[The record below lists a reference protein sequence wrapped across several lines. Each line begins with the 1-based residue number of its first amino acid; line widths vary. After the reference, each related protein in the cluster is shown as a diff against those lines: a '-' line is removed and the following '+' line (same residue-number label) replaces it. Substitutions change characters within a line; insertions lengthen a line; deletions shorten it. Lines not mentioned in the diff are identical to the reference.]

1 MLAFVSLID
10 GFLYLYKVSPI
21 VKNDRT
27 TAWYAPDGGSFTRFK
42 FSEYIC
48 NLHTK
53 CKLPASLV
61 QRELKCGENFEYYN
75 VRKERDEY
83 ASI

>member
-53 CKLPASLV
+53 CK
-61 QRELKCGENFEYYN
+61 N
-75 VRKERDEY
+75 
-83 ASI
+83 